1 MRVLISGGGTGGH
14 IYPALAVAAQL
25 RTTYDADILYL
36 GSDDGLE
43 MQLVPAAGFRMA
55 TIKAGKLQRY
65 FSLKTIKGIARVPVG
80 MTQAIGIVR
89 EFRPD
94 VSFTSGGYVAVPAG
108 LASKMNGVPLLLHQQ
123 DVPPNLSNKL
133 IAPLATRISIAFEAS
148 QKYFPA
154 HKTLLLGN
162 PIRQEILNV
171 RKLSIQQARINL
183 NLDPELPLILV
194 TGGSQGA
201 RYLNQVVVRAL
212 TELLK
217 TCQIVHISGQ
227 KLFDETRTLADNT
240 TAELDTVL
248 KQRYRLVPYLSDEMP
263 MALQAAALVVCRAGA
278 ATLSELAVL
287 EKPSLLVPLP
297 PSLGISPQEINAE
310 NFRNAKAAE
319 VVHNDALTPEVLII
333 RVQRMLNS
341 ARLLEMAQALKG
353 FARPTATR
361 DIVETV
367 VQMARTKTV
376 DVAEPEPERKGI
388 NA

>member
-1 MRVLISGGGTGGH
+1 MRILISGGGSGGH

-65 FSLKTIKGIARVPVG
+65 LSLKTLKGIARVPIG
-80 MTQAIGIVR
+80 ITQAIGIVR

-108 LASKMNGVPLLLHQQ
+108 LASKINGVPLLLHQQ

-148 QKYFPA
+148 QKYFPV

-171 RKLSIQQARINL
+171 RKVSIQQARSNL
-183 NLDPELPLILV
+183 TLDPELPLILV

-201 RYLNQVVVRAL
+201 RHLNQVVVRAL
-212 TELLK
+212 PELLK
-217 TCQIVHISGQ
+217 TCQILQISGQ
-227 KLFDETRTLADNT
+227 KLFDETRTLADKT
-240 TAELDTVL
+240 MAELDTVS

-263 MALQAAALVVCRAGA
+263 MALQAATLVVCRAGA

-297 PSLGISPQEINAE
+297 PSLGISPQEINADT
-310 NFRNAKAAE
+310 FHAIKAAE
-319 VVHNDALTPEVLII
+319 VIRNDALTPEVLII
-333 RVQRMLNS
+333 RVQRMINS
-341 ARLLEMAQALKG
+341 ARLLEVTQALKG
-353 FARPTATR
+353 VARPTATR
-361 DIVETV
+361 DIVEV
-367 VQMARTKTV
+367 LVQLARMKTANV
-376 DVAEPEPERKGI
+376 SEPERKGI